1 MGLHRQWPPPRRCQL
16 PSRTIATLVIPI
28 GRLAGART
36 RRSGAVPRS
45 RWAARRLRPSHTT
58 ATLVILIGRLV
69 GVQTRRS
76 GAAPTRRWGARRSV
90 AIEHPAPD
98 HKGCKGEEPE

>member
-1 MGLHRQWPPPRRCQL
+1 MG
-16 PSRTIATLVIPI
+16 IATLVIPI

-36 RRSGAVPRS
+36 RRSGAAPRS
-45 RWAARRLRPSHTT
+45 RWAAPCPSHMI
-58 ATLVILIGRLV
+58 ATRGILIGRLD

-90 AIEHPAPD
+90 AIEHPAAHGGRLFISGTRMAKLLARVAQTD
-98 HKGCKGEEPE
+98 RHR